1 MRLSI
6 VIPVYNVELYIR
18 KCIESVLC
26 LPFSKSDYEIIV
38 VNDGT
43 PDNSMDIVKEYESYS
58 NIHIISQENK
68 GLGGA
73 RNTGLRSAKGE
84 WVYFLDSD
92 DSIDYHSFITLFQKA
107 CDDESVDIIIGD
119 YDYVLNNERVRGK
132 FTIETKDDIVLPGE
146 VFLERYYSTVNTM
159 VWRSIYRKK
168 MLLDNNLY
176 FIEGV
181 YHEDVNWTP
190 KCIIKANNIYY
201 SPISFYYYLI
211 REGSIIQSAKNTKKV
226 NDLLVAYEDLLRYFS
241 NCSKNAQ
248 RSISNSAITSLL
260 VLNGQYAFYKDK
272 DINARFLEVISTR
285 CSRSLRI
292 KIICGLYRL
301 FPSFFNHLLSNKYGN
316 KDTKAIF

>member
-119 YDYVLNNERVRGK
+119 YDYVLNNERV
-132 FTIETKDDIVLPGE
+132 
-146 VFLERYYSTVNTM
+146 N
-159 VWRSIYRKK
+159 
-168 MLLDNNLY
+168 
-176 FIEGV
+176 
-181 YHEDVNWTP
+181 
-190 KCIIKANNIYY
+190 
-201 SPISFYYYLI
+201 
-211 REGSIIQSAKNTKKV
+211 
-226 NDLLVAYEDLLRYFS
+226 
-241 NCSKNAQ
+241 
-248 RSISNSAITSLL
+248 
-260 VLNGQYAFYKDK
+260 
-272 DINARFLEVISTR
+272 
-285 CSRSLRI
+285 
-292 KIICGLYRL
+292 
-301 FPSFFNHLLSNKYGN
+301 
-316 KDTKAIF
+316 